1 MPPLARLLAL
11 APSPLLLWPRVG
23 LTVFCFTGSQVSC
36 FAFWWPLHMGP
47 LLPHL
52 VFFKSISS
60 FFSFMLRGSHLSSQL
75 YACSYFLLASSLQG
89 WFLLATVLD
98 LVSGVHSAHSPGGH
112 GPPPCPPQ
120 SPLCPPCTGNG
131 SHCHFRPPNL
141 MTISG
146 ISSFLFSRAFIPLVY
161 ISIREYSNLDGKQ
174 HHSSLSSELKISFLY
189 SLQSSWGWGWR
200 KRVSTMS

>member
-23 LTVFCFTGSQVSC
+23 LTVFCFMGARLAALLSDDHYIWALC
-36 FAFWWPLHMGP
+36 FPTWYSSGAF
-47 LLPHL
+47 LP
-52 VFFKSISS
+52 